1 MGRQPRQRP
10 ISCALCRVRKL
21 RCSRVFP
28 CSNCTSRGVAC
39 EHEGSP
45 HGMSLGVAPGSG
57 IHKDAP
63 VASSATAD
71 LNAVDLL
78 SRLERL
84 EALVASQAA
93 VANSSNS
100 LGNGSTDA
108 GSRASAEPS
117 KQRLQRQQSP
127 LVPPT
132 RRPGSNHQQ
141 QQQQLTFP
149 PPPAPAPSTS
159 PSTEV
164 PSRLQRLTADVLWL
178 ERSCSGQKLLD
189 SLVADPITFRTC
201 PIRLISKPSSFIVES
216 DGSPAALGTTEVVKC
231 IWLPRRDEA
240 QILVQKYVSDVSHF
254 HHIIHFPTLPRLID
268 DIYDGIERDSRVD
281 VGGILLLLS
290 ICTCTTYAWTPYDD
304 ARALYASAAEAN
316 CQTTGWLKAGLD
328 VVDHV
333 QRTAHTSLECAQGM
347 ILIFFVLCSLEGVS
361 TRARSL
367 VSQSIAMGRELS
379 LHLIDFPNN
388 SPASDPQQ
396 MHSIKTEMG
405 RRVWWYLA
413 ASDWMLSQF
422 SVPQEG
428 TYTVLPSHMVVRKPR
443 NANDRDIVE
452 GQEVIDR
459 PIEEPTC
466 VSYLLQRIRLAE
478 VCHGLLDRSPFV
490 MSPETMEYRQVME
503 VDTRLNQFMQ
513 EMPSF
518 FWLDNPSMEN
528 LPPSDPRRTPSIT
541 VQRYTLNILLNR
553 QLCKLHLPYLARGSV
568 EPAFAYSREQCLK
581 SARTIIHI
589 EHKLRGENLT
599 FVSFRQR
606 MNMVLRS
613 GFVACIA
620 LVLDACLV
628 DDSQDTIKSGVEVA
642 DAWSILNEA
651 RDQSPL
657 ASKLLELSIQV
668 LKKHKASHPALEL
681 LKNQPSAKLRT
692 HGGTPPMTPDSSHRD
707 DSRNG
712 LLPQPA
718 NPDSETAYLE
728 QQWQQLQGR
737 MDLDNIDW
745 DRLFWGLD
753 APFI

>member
-1 MGRQPRQRP
+1 MFANTWFV
-10 ISCALCRVRKL
+10 ISV
-21 RCSRVFP
+21 VTP
-28 CSNCTSRGVAC
+28 CLT
-39 EHEGSP
+39 
-45 HGMSLGVAPGSG
+45 
-57 IHKDAP
+57 
-63 VASSATAD
+63 
-71 LNAVDLL
+71 
-78 SRLERL
+78 
-84 EALVASQAA
+84 
-93 VANSSNS
+93 
-100 LGNGSTDA
+100 
-108 GSRASAEPS
+108 RASL
-117 KQRLQRQQSP
+117 LQ
-127 LVPPT
+127 
-132 RRPGSNHQQ
+132 
-141 QQQQLTFP
+141 
-149 PPPAPAPSTS
+149 
-159 PSTEV
+159 
-164 PSRLQRLTADVLWL
+164 
-178 ERSCSGQKLLD
+178 D

-254 HHIIHFPTLPRLID
+254 HHIIHYPTLPRLID
-268 DIYDGIERDSRVD
+268 DIYDGIERDSRFD

-316 CQTTGWLKAGLD
+316 CQTTGWLKAALD

-367 VSQSIAMGRELS
+367 VAQSIAMGRELS
-379 LHLIDFPNN
+379 LHLIDYPNN
-388 SPASDPQQ
+388 SPSSDPQQ

-443 NANDRDIVE
+443 NANDQDIVE
-452 GQEVIDR
+452 GREVIDR

-503 VDTRLNQFMQ
+503 VDTRINQFMQ
-513 EMPSF
+513 EMPAF
-518 FWLDNPSMEN
+518 FWLDNPSMDD

-613 GFVACIA
+613 VFIACIA

-642 DAWSILNEA
+642 DAWSILHEA

-668 LKKHKASHPALEL
+668 LKKHKASHPALEV

-712 LLPQPA
+712 MLPQAA

>member
-10 ISCALCRVRKL
+10 ISCTLCRVRKL

-39 EHEGSP
+39 QHEGAP
-45 HGMSLGVAPGSG
+45 HGVSLGVAAGSG

-63 VASSATAD
+63 VVAGAAGD
-71 LNAVDLL
+71 VNAVELL

-93 VANSSNS
+93 AGNAS
-100 LGNGSTDA
+100 LSTACSTD
-108 GSRASAEPS
+108 GRASAEPS
-117 KQRLQRQQSP
+117 KEQHHQQSP
-127 LVPPT
+127 LAPAPAPPPT
-132 RRPGSNHQQ
+132 RRPGSNYP
-141 QQQQLTFP
+141 QQQLP
-149 PPPAPAPSTS
+149 PPAPPAPAPSIS

-254 HHIIHFPTLPRLID
+254 HHIIHYPTLPRLID
-268 DIYDGIERDSRVD
+268 DIYDGIERDSRFD

-316 CQTTGWLKAGLD
+316 CQTTGWLKAALD

-367 VSQSIAMGRELS
+367 VAQSIAMGRELS
-379 LHLIDFPNN
+379 LHLIDYPNN
-388 SPASDPQQ
+388 SPSSDPQQ

-443 NANDRDIVE
+443 NANDQDIVE
-452 GQEVIDR
+452 GREVIDR

-478 VCHGLLDRSPFV
+478 
-490 MSPETMEYRQVME
+490 
-503 VDTRLNQFMQ
+503 
-513 EMPSF
+513 
-518 FWLDNPSMEN
+518 
-528 LPPSDPRRTPSIT
+528 
-541 VQRYTLNILLNR
+541 
-553 QLCKLHLPYLARGSV
+553 
-568 EPAFAYSREQCLK
+568 CLK

-613 GFVACIA
+613 VFIACIA

-642 DAWSILNEA
+642 DAWSILHEA

-668 LKKHKASHPALEL
+668 LKKHKASHPALEV

-712 LLPQPA
+712 MLPQAA